1 MLVRRV
7 CSGRPGQ
14 WILKPARSSG
24 ATTLGVPSGEPHPI
38 DFTPPS
44 SDGGAP
50 ITGYTITAT
59 NVTNTAEAQKTVTGT
74 ANPITVAGLT
84 NGDSYTFTMTATN
97 AAGTSPASEPLT
109 GIIPTASASTVPTA
123 PMGVTAT
130 PGDAQAVVS
139 WTAPASDGGS
149 AITGYTITAT
159 PGGQSVTTAGGA
171 TTGTVT
177 GLNNGT
183 SYSFTVTATNAIG
196 TGPASGASNSVTP
209 AAPAATGNPP
219 APTTTP
225 PTDTTTGTVNA
236 GGSFASDPVGTVP
249 TALNPVVVSI
259 TSPVAGSVS
268 VVKGST
274 SPAVGGYSTLGIN
287 AQISA
292 PLATAAQPLKLT
304 FQVYVGVL
312 PSGVYPSDVTVFR
325 DSTPIPVCPGA
336 STANPDPCVSNSST
350 AGGVE
355 TFTVLSSHASS
366 WDLEAAMVGRLAGAD
381 RFGTAAAISQ
391 AEFPNGK
398 AGAVV
403 LARGDDYPDALVA
416 GPLAAAKN
424 APLLLTVGSSLPTV
438 SKAELQRVLP
448 TGGKVYIL
456 GGTGAVP
463 ASVAT
468 QLTDLGYQVVRYG
481 GADRFATAVQ
491 VADALGDPGT
501 VLLATGTN
509 FPDALSAGVAAAK
522 AGGVVLLT
530 NGTSLPSTTS
540 SYLAAHAKTVYAVG
554 GPAAAADKK
563 ATALVG
569 VDRYATSV
577 ALAAKFFSSPSSV
590 GVASGTAFPDAL
602 SGGALLAHAGI
613 PLVLAAPGGLPPA
626 VGAYLSSVKSSVV
639 SAHLFGGSAA
649 LGVAVQTAVAST
661 LGL

>member
-1 MLVRRV
+1 MHVPADTGNNS
-7 CSGRPGQ
+7 CS
-14 WILKPARSSG
+14 L
-24 ATTLGVPSGEPHPI
+24 I
-38 DFTPPS
+38 DFSYPLASSATAVPAAPAGVFVAAGDSSVAVSWTPPVSNGGS
-44 SDGGAP
+44 S
-50 ITGYTITAT
+50 ITGYT
-59 NVTNTAEAQKTVTGT
+59 VT
-74 ANPITVAGLT
+74 ANPG
-84 NGDSYTFTMTATN
+84 GRTAT
-97 AAGTSPASEPLT
+97 
-109 GIIPTASASTVPTA
+109 
-123 PMGVTAT
+123 
-130 PGDAQAVVS
+130 
-139 WTAPASDGGS
+139 
-149 AITGYTITAT
+149 
-159 PGGQSVTTAGGA
+159 TTGA
-171 TTGTVT
+171 TTATVI
-177 GLNNGT
+177 GLINGT
-183 SYSFTVTATNAIG
+183 SYTFTVTATNVVG
-196 TGPASGASNSVTP
+196 TGPASGASSSVTP
-209 AAPAATGNPP
+209 AAPAPTTTPTP
-219 APTTTP
+219 PTTTP
-225 PTDTTTGTVNA
+225 PSTTSGTVTA
-236 GGSFASDPVGTVP
+236 GGSFASDPVDTVP

-274 SPAVGGYSTLGIN
+274 SPAVGGYRTLGAN

-304 FQVYVGVL
+304 FQVYVGNL
-312 PSGVYPSDVTVFR
+312 PRGAYPSDVTVFR
-325 DSTPIPVCPGA
+325 DSTPIPACPGV
-336 STANPDPCVSNSST
+336 STASPDPCVSNSSMT
-350 AGGVE
+350 GTVE

-366 WDLEAAMVGRLAGAD
+366 WDFEASNVGRLAGAD

-424 APLLLTVGSSLPTV
+424 APLLLTAGSSLPTV
-438 SKAELQRVLP
+438 SKAELQRVLA

-468 QLTDLGYQVVRYG
+468 QLTGLGYQVVRYG

-522 AGGVVLLT
+522 ARGVVLLT

-540 SYLAAHAKTVYAVG
+540 KYLAAHAKTVYAVG
-554 GPAAAADKK
+554 GPAAAAYKK

-569 VDRYATSV
+569 ADRYATSV

-613 PLVLAAPGGLPPA
+613 PLLLAAPGNLPTA
-626 VGAYLSSVKSSVV
+626 VGSYLSSVKGSVT
-639 SAHLFGGSAA
+639 SAHLFGGSGA

-661 LGL
+661 LGR